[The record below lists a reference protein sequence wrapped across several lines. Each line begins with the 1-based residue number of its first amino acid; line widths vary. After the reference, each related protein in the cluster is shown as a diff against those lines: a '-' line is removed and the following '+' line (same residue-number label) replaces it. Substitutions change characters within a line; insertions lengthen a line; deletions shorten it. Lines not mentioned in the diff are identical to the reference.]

1 MADVRVVPP
10 TTHPTGFERR
20 LGADDVI
27 VTKTDLKGHITYANK
42 VFCEISA
49 MSEADLL
56 GAPHSI
62 IRHPDMPRGVFR
74 LLWETV
80 QQGEEIFAYVVNLA
94 ADGAH
99 YWVLAHVTPS
109 FDRRGQL
116 VGYHSNRRQP
126 SPTAIAQVRPLYQRL
141 LAEEARHPR
150 AVDAARAGADLLRQ
164 TLAER
169 GRPYDRFVWDLTI
182 GAAA

>member
-1 MADVRVVPP
+1 MPP
-10 TTHPTGFERR
+10 STHPSGVERR

-49 MSEADLL
+49 LAESDLL
-56 GAPHSI
+56 GAPHSV
-62 IRHPDMPRGVFR
+62 IRHPEMPRGIFR

-80 QQGEEIFAYVVNLA
+80 QRGEEIFAYVVNLA

-109 FDRRGQL
+109 YDRHGRL
-116 VGYHSNRRQP
+116 VGYHSNRRRP
-126 SPTAIAQVRPLYQRL
+126 APAAIAQVRPVYQEL
-141 LAEEARHPR
+141 LAEEAQHGR
-150 AVDAARAGADLLRQ
+150 AVDAARAGADRLGRL
-164 TLAER
+164 LAER
-169 GRPYDRFVWDLTI
+169 GTSYDRFVWELTN